1 MKNDDKSVLDL
12 LKAYA
17 NAERQIQSAADSRK
31 ATVKQ
36 YQRSLN
42 KAVTDALSILDEHNR
57 KFADEGLQMGFSE
70 GQKKTDGHTPK
81 AHGGMSAKQAAK
93 VLQSA
98 GFRYNAQA
106 FGRDAYIELHSATK
120 AAGDGFMGRVNKTI
134 QRLKKEGKDTVYNVA
149 QAVKEDIQKQGLL
162 NVEYKGGRKVSISSY
177 AAMAARSARMESA
190 NIGAFGR
197 ALENGTDYVRCTTIY
212 PTCEI
217 CAKYQGKIYC
227 ISGKDKRFPALF
239 KTALRHGYATM
250 HPHCRHEFIPVW
262 LELMD
267 EKELAAEIE
276 RSKISTQADTRSQKE
291 RDAYA
296 EWQAEH
302 RQRYNEQQYFDRAKQ
317 TLGPAMP
324 YKDIGAFRRSYR
336 SKESSF
342 AHQRSH
348 NLIRDYKQLQ
358 SYREELG
365 KTSLPKTLENYQ
377 KIVYNKSTKENF
389 DHYIDARRKGSI
401 SAVASF
407 SDWQETNTRL
417 KSTFIGQSV
426 PNGIKITNVSKH
438 FVDRVIGSIYQRR
451 SGVSLADLER
461 ALKEGQVLPV
471 ETRKDGKSSQKIV
484 LYGVCEFTINPKTGE
499 LIQCNPRR
507 LGSQKSK

>member
-57 KFADEGLQMGFSE
+57 KFADEGLQAGFSE

-106 FGRDAYIELHSATK
+106 FGRDAYIELYSATK

-239 KTALRHGYATM
+239 ETALRSGYALM
-250 HPHCRHEFIPVW
+250 HPNCRHEFIPVW

-267 EKELAAEIE
+267 EKELAAEID
-276 RSKISTQADTRSQKE
+276 RSKISPQADARSQKE

-302 RQRYNEQQYFDRAKQ
+302 RQRYSEQQYFNQAKQ
-317 TLGPAMP
+317 TLGSAMP

-336 SKESSF
+336 SKEGSF

-348 NLIRDYKQLQ
+348 NLIRDYQIYTEYKQVL
-358 SYREELG
+358 
-365 KTSLPKTLENYQ
+365 KDDPDFPKTLAKFQKIKYNKDVVLYQ
-377 KIVYNKSTKENF
+377 KLKREKSTVSSINQKGWSESFTRKAVSTYYEFKAKNIEFTDHGVARFLQRGFDKEMIIEICKNYPFNYIQNDGKKIKFYKGTAIVYSTQNDEVVSIVRRDKPKKE
-389 DHYIDARRKGSI
+389 
-401 SAVASF
+401 
-407 SDWQETNTRL
+407 WE
-417 KSTFIGQSV
+417 
-426 PNGIKITNVSKH
+426 NV
-438 FVDRVIGSIYQRR
+438 
-451 SGVSLADLER
+451 
-461 ALKEGQVLPV
+461 
-471 ETRKDGKSSQKIV
+471 
-484 LYGVCEFTINPKTGE
+484 
-499 LIQCNPRR
+499 
-507 LGSQKSK
+507 

>member
-57 KFADEGLQMGFSE
+57 KFADEGLQAGFSE

-106 FGRDAYIELHSATK
+106 FGRDAYIELYSATK

-239 KTALRHGYATM
+239 ETALRSGYALM
-250 HPHCRHEFIPVW
+250 HPNCRHEFIPVW

-267 EKELAAEIE
+267 EKELAAEID
-276 RSKISTQADTRSQKE
+276 RSKISPQADARSQKE

-302 RQRYNEQQYFDRAKQ
+302 RQRYSEQQYFNQAKQ
-317 TLGPAMP
+317 TLGSAMP

-336 SKESSF
+336 SKEGSF

-348 NLIRDYKQLQ
+348 NLIRDHQIYTEYKQVL
-358 SYREELG
+358 
-365 KTSLPKTLENYQ
+365 KDDPDFPKTLAKEKSTVSSINQKGWSESFTRKAVSTYYEFKAKNIEFTDHGVARFLQRGFDKEMIIEICKNYPFNYIQ
-377 KIVYNKSTKENF
+377 NDGKKIKFYKGTAIVYSTQNDEVVSIVRRDKPKKE
-389 DHYIDARRKGSI
+389 
-401 SAVASF
+401 
-407 SDWQETNTRL
+407 WE
-417 KSTFIGQSV
+417 
-426 PNGIKITNVSKH
+426 NV
-438 FVDRVIGSIYQRR
+438 
-451 SGVSLADLER
+451 
-461 ALKEGQVLPV
+461 
-471 ETRKDGKSSQKIV
+471 
-484 LYGVCEFTINPKTGE
+484 
-499 LIQCNPRR
+499 
-507 LGSQKSK
+507 

>member
-106 FGRDAYIELHSATK
+106 FGRDTYIELHNATK

-134 QRLKKEGKDTVYNVA
+134 QRLKKEGKDTIYNVTR
-149 QAVKEDIQKQGLL
+149 AVKEDMLKQGLL
-162 NVEYKGGRKVSISSY
+162 NVEYKGGRKVSVSSY
-177 AAMAARSARMESA
+177 ASMAARTSRMESA

-217 CAKYQGKIYC
+217 CAKYQGKTYC

-276 RSKISTQADTRSQKE
+276 EKI
-291 RDAYA
+291 
-296 EWQAEH
+296 
-302 RQRYNEQQYFDRAKQ
+302 RAAAK
-317 TLGPAMP
+317 
-324 YKDIGAFRRSYR
+324 GASVD
-336 SKESSF
+336 EV
-342 AHQRSH
+342 AGG
-348 NLIRDYKQLQ
+348 
-358 SYREELG
+358 EE
-365 KTSLPKTLENYQ
+365 
-377 KIVYNKSTKENF
+377 
-389 DHYIDARRKGSI
+389 A
-401 SAVASF
+401 
-407 SDWQETNTRL
+407 
-417 KSTFIGQSV
+417 
-426 PNGIKITNVSKH
+426 
-438 FVDRVIGSIYQRR
+438 
-451 SGVSLADLER
+451 
-461 ALKEGQVLPV
+461 
-471 ETRKDGKSSQKIV
+471 
-484 LYGVCEFTINPKTGE
+484 
-499 LIQCNPRR
+499 
-507 LGSQKSK
+507 

>member
-1 MKNDDKSVLDL
+1 MKKDDKSVLDL

-17 NAERQIQSAADSRK
+17 NAERQIQSAANNRK
-31 ATVKQ
+31 LTVKQ
-36 YQRSLN
+36 YQKHLKDTVSY
-42 KAVTDALSILDEHNR
+42 AMAMLDEKNR
-57 KFADEGLQMGFSE
+57 KFAYKDLQTGFTE
-70 GQKKTDGHTPK
+70 GQKKTDGHTPQK
-81 AHGGMSAKQAAK
+81 HGGMSARAASR
-93 VLQSA
+93 VLQRA

-106 FGRDAYIELHSATK
+106 FGYDTYIELHNATK

-134 QRLKKEGKDTVYNVA
+134 QQLKKQGKDTIYNVA

-162 NVEYKGGRKVSISSY
+162 DVEYKGGRKVSISSY

-197 ALENGTDYVRCTTIY
+197 ALENGTDYVRCTTIW

-227 ISGKDKRFPALF
+227 ISGRDKRFPALF
-239 KTALRHGYATM
+239 ETALRSGYALM
-250 HPHCRHEFIPVW
+250 HPNCRHEFIPVW

-267 EKELAAEIE
+267 EKELAEAIE
-276 RSKISTQADTRSQKE
+276 QSKISPKAYTRSEEE

-296 EWQAEH
+296 AWQAEH
-302 RQRYNEQQYFDRAKQ
+302 RQRYNEQQYFDQAKQ
-317 TLGPAMP
+317 ALGPAMP
-324 YKDIGAFRRSYR
+324 YKDIAAFRRSYR
-336 SKESSF
+336 TRENSF
-342 AHQRSH
+342 AHKRSH

-365 KTSLPKTLENYQ
+365 KASLPKTLENYQ

-389 DHYIDARRKGSI
+389 DHYIDARRRGSV

-407 SDWQETNTRL
+407 SDWQETDTRL
-417 KSTFIGQSV
+417 RTVFVGQTTA
-426 PNGIKITNVSKH
+426 NGVKIASVSKH
-438 FVDRVIGSIYQRR
+438 FVDRVIGTIYQKR

-461 ALKEGQVLPV
+461 ALKEGQVLSI
-471 ETRKDGKSSQKIV
+471 ETRKDGKQSQKIV

>member
-57 KFADEGLQMGFSE
+57 KFADEGLQTGFSE

-239 KTALRHGYATM
+239 ETALRSGYALM
-250 HPHCRHEFIPVW
+250 HPNCRHEFIPVW

-267 EKELAAEIE
+267 EKELAAEID
-276 RSKISTQADTRSQKE
+276 RSKISPQAYTRSQKE

-302 RQRYNEQQYFDRAKQ
+302 RQRYSEQQYFNQAKQ
-317 TLGPAMP
+317 TLGSAMP

-336 SKESSF
+336 SKEGSF

-348 NLIRDYKQLQ
+348 NLIRDHQIYTEYKQVL
-358 SYREELG
+358 
-365 KTSLPKTLENYQ
+365 KDDPDFPKTLAKFQEIKYNKDVVLYQ
-377 KIVYNKSTKENF
+377 KLKREKSTVSSINQKGWSESFTRKAVSTYYEFKAKNIEFTDHGVARFLQRGFDKEMIIEICKNYPFNYIQNDGKKIKFYKGTAIVYSTQNDEVVSIVRRDKPKKE
-389 DHYIDARRKGSI
+389 
-401 SAVASF
+401 
-407 SDWQETNTRL
+407 WE
-417 KSTFIGQSV
+417 
-426 PNGIKITNVSKH
+426 NV
-438 FVDRVIGSIYQRR
+438 
-451 SGVSLADLER
+451 
-461 ALKEGQVLPV
+461 
-471 ETRKDGKSSQKIV
+471 
-484 LYGVCEFTINPKTGE
+484 
-499 LIQCNPRR
+499 
-507 LGSQKSK
+507 

>member
-42 KAVTDALSILDEHNR
+42 KAVTDTLSILDEHNR
-57 KFADEGLQMGFSE
+57 KFADEGLQAGFSE
-70 GQKKTDGHTPK
+70 GQKKTDGHTPHK
-81 AHGGMSAKQAAK
+81 HGGMTALAAARI
-93 VLQSA
+93 LQRA

-106 FGRDAYIELHSATK
+106 FGYDTYIELHNATK
-120 AAGDGFMGRVNKTI
+120 AAGEGFKERVNKTI
-134 QRLKKEGKDTVYNVA
+134 RQLKKQGKDTVYNVA

-162 NVEYKGGRKVSISSY
+162 NVEYKGGRKVSVSSY
-177 AAMAARSARMESA
+177 AAMAARTARMESA

-276 RSKISTQADTRSQKE
+276 RSKISPQADTRSQKE

-317 TLGPAMP
+317 TLGSAMP

-336 SKESSF
+336 SKEGSF

-365 KTSLPKTLENYQ
+365 RASLPKTLENYQ
-377 KIVYNKSTKENF
+377 KIVYNKSDKENL
-389 DHYIDARRKGSI
+389 DHYIDARRRGNL
-401 SAVASF
+401 SAVVSF
-407 SDWQETNTRL
+407 SDWQEMNTNL
-417 KSTFIGQSV
+417 KTAFIGKTA
-426 PNGIKITNVSKH
+426 PNGIKIASVSKH
-438 FVDRVIGSIYQRR
+438 FVDRVIGTIYQKR
-451 SGVSLADLER
+451 SGVSIKNL
-461 ALKEGQVLPV
+461 
-471 ETRKDGKSSQKIV
+471 QKIIANGQIAEV
-484 LYGVCEFTINPKTGE
+484 KTDKKGRKSQRIYIDELCDITINPETGE
-499 LIQCNPRR
+499 LIQCNPN
-507 LGSQKSK
+507 SK

>member
-57 KFADEGLQMGFSE
+57 KFADEGLQAGFSE

-106 FGRDAYIELHSATK
+106 FGRDAYIELYSATK

-162 NVEYKGGRKVSISSY
+162 NVEYKGGRKVSVSSY

-190 NIGAFGR
+190 NISAFGR

-239 KTALRHGYATM
+239 ETALRSGYALM
-250 HPHCRHEFIPVW
+250 HPNCRHEFIPVW

-276 RSKISTQADTRSQKE
+276 RSKISPQADTRSQKE
-291 RDAYA
+291 RDLYA

-302 RQRYNEQQYFDRAKQ
+302 RQRYSEQQYFNQAKQ
-317 TLGPAMP
+317 TLGSAMP

-336 SKESSF
+336 SKEGSF

-348 NLIRDYKQLQ
+348 NLIRDYQIYTEYKQVL
-358 SYREELG
+358 
-365 KTSLPKTLENYQ
+365 KDDPDFPKTLAKFQEIKYNKDVVLYQ
-377 KIVYNKSTKENF
+377 KLKREKSTVSSINQKGWSESFTRKAVSTYYEFKAKNMEFTDHGVARFLQRGFDKEMIIEICKNYPFNYIQNDGKKIKFYKGTAIVYSTQNDEVVSIVRRDKPKKE
-389 DHYIDARRKGSI
+389 
-401 SAVASF
+401 
-407 SDWQETNTRL
+407 WE
-417 KSTFIGQSV
+417 
-426 PNGIKITNVSKH
+426 NV
-438 FVDRVIGSIYQRR
+438 
-451 SGVSLADLER
+451 
-461 ALKEGQVLPV
+461 
-471 ETRKDGKSSQKIV
+471 
-484 LYGVCEFTINPKTGE
+484 
-499 LIQCNPRR
+499 
-507 LGSQKSK
+507 

>member
-17 NAERQIQSAADSRK
+17 NAERQIQAAADSRK

-57 KFADEGLQMGFSE
+57 KFADEGLQTGFSE

-162 NVEYKGGRKVSISSY
+162 NVEYKGGRKVSVSSY

-239 KTALRHGYATM
+239 ETALRSGYALM
-250 HPHCRHEFIPVW
+250 HPNCRHEFIPVW

-267 EKELAAEIE
+267 EKELAAEID
-276 RSKISTQADTRSQKE
+276 RSKISPQADTRSQKE

-302 RQRYNEQQYFDRAKQ
+302 RQRYSEQQYFNQAKQ
-317 TLGPAMP
+317 TLGSAMP

-336 SKESSF
+336 SKEGSF

-365 KTSLPKTLENYQ
+365 RASLPKTLENYQ
-377 KIVYNKSTKENF
+377 KIVYNKSDKENL
-389 DHYIDARRKGSI
+389 DHYIDVRRKGNL
-401 SAVASF
+401 SAVVSF
-407 SDWQETNTRL
+407 SDWQEMNTNL
-417 KSTFIGQSV
+417 KTAFIGKTA
-426 PNGIKITNVSKH
+426 PNGIKIASVSKH
-438 FVDRVIGSIYQRR
+438 FVDRVIGTIYQKR
-451 SGVSLADLER
+451 SGVSIRNL
-461 ALKEGQVLPV
+461 
-471 ETRKDGKSSQKIV
+471 QKIIANGQIAEV
-484 LYGVCEFTINPKTGE
+484 KTDKKGRKSQRIYIDELCDITINPETGE
-499 LIQCNPRR
+499 LIQCNPN
-507 LGSQKSK
+507 SK

>member
-57 KFADEGLQMGFSE
+57 KFADEGLQAGFSE

-106 FGRDAYIELHSATK
+106 FGRDAYIELYSATK

-239 KTALRHGYATM
+239 ETALRSGYALM
-250 HPHCRHEFIPVW
+250 HPNCRHEFIPVW

-276 RSKISTQADTRSQKE
+276 RSKISPQADTRSQKE
-291 RDAYA
+291 RDLYA

-302 RQRYNEQQYFDRAKQ
+302 RQRYSEQQYFNQAKQ
-317 TLGPAMP
+317 TLGSAMP

-336 SKESSF
+336 SKEGSF

-348 NLIRDYKQLQ
+348 NLIRDYQIYTEYKQVL
-358 SYREELG
+358 
-365 KTSLPKTLENYQ
+365 KDDPDFPKTLAKFQEIKYNKDVVLYQ
-377 KIVYNKSTKENF
+377 KLKREKSTVSSINQKGWSESFTRKAVSTYYEFKAKNMEFTDHGVARFLQRGFDKEMIIEICKNYPFNYIQNDGKKIKFYKGTAIVYSTQNDEVVSIVRRDKPKKE
-389 DHYIDARRKGSI
+389 
-401 SAVASF
+401 
-407 SDWQETNTRL
+407 WE
-417 KSTFIGQSV
+417 
-426 PNGIKITNVSKH
+426 NV
-438 FVDRVIGSIYQRR
+438 
-451 SGVSLADLER
+451 
-461 ALKEGQVLPV
+461 
-471 ETRKDGKSSQKIV
+471 
-484 LYGVCEFTINPKTGE
+484 
-499 LIQCNPRR
+499 
-507 LGSQKSK
+507 